1 MYNKKNIRLGV
12 SVVCTL
18 CTALIIGGVIRSEK
32 AQQTKQAFF
41 EPEYMQMSEK
51 ASIIASMLE
60 KNYIEDFDDTELSE
74 KMYAAM
80 TDAMDDPYTCYLTK
94 EQMAAF
100 TDDSSGRMSGIGVV
114 IAEEDGHCVI
124 KEVLEGSPAE
134 KAGIKSG
141 DIITEID
148 GTDVSGM
155 PITEISAMTKGVENT
170 NVNIS
175 VMRGTKRLDFNVERK
190 SIELKYVTGKC
201 DGNIGYIKITEFSQV
216 AAEQFKTMLADLEKQ
231 NIKGLIIDLRNNP
244 GGIIDVVAE
253 IADTILPEGL
263 ITYTVDK
270 YGNRRDILSAEGELD
285 MPVAVLVNGGSASAS
300 ELLAGALQDRKK
312 GIIIGTQTF
321 GKGIVQGLYSLSDG
335 SGLKITIQKYYT
347 PNGVCINGIGITPD
361 YVIENDGNEDLQY
374 NKAMELL
381 KTKD

>member
-60 KNYIEDFDDTELSE
+60 KNYIENFDDTELSE

-134 KAGIKSG
+134 KAGIKAG

-175 VMRGTKRLDFNVERK
+175 VMRETKRLDFNVERK

-216 AAEQFKTMLADLEKQ
+216 AAEQFKTTLAGLEKQ

>member
-32 AQQTKQAFF
+32 AHQTKQAFF

-51 ASIIASMLE
+51 ASVIAAMLE

-80 TDAMDDPYTCYLTK
+80 ADAMGDTYTCYLTK
-94 EQMAAF
+94 EQMTAF

-114 IAEEDGHCVI
+114 IAEEDGCCVI

-134 KAGIKSG
+134 KAGIKAG

-155 PITEISAMTKGVENT
+155 PITEISAMTKGAENT

-175 VMRGTKRLDFNVERK
+175 VLRGTKKLDFNVERK

-216 AAEQFKTMLADLEKQ
+216 AAEQFKATLAELEKQ
-231 NIKGLIIDLRNNP
+231 YIKALIIDLRNNP

-270 YGNRRDILSAEGELD
+270 YGNRRDILSSGGELD

-374 NKAMELL
+374 NKAVELL

>member
-94 EQMAAF
+94 EQMTAF

-124 KEVLEGSPAE
+124 KEVLEDSPAE
-134 KAGIKSG
+134 KAGIKAG

-148 GTDVSGM
+148 GTDISGM

>member
-41 EPEYMQMSEK
+41 ELEYMQMSEK

-60 KNYIEDFDDTELSE
+60 KNYIENFDDTELSE

-134 KAGIKSG
+134 KAGIKAG

-155 PITEISAMTKGVENT
+155 PITEISSMTKGVENT

>member
-124 KEVLEGSPAE
+124 KEVLEDSPAE
-134 KAGIKSG
+134 KAGIKTG

-361 YVIENDGNEDLQY
+361 YVIENDVNEDLQY

>member
-60 KNYIEDFDDTELSE
+60 KNYIENFDDTELSE

-134 KAGIKSG
+134 KAGIKAG

-148 GTDVSGM
+148 GTDVSGT

-216 AAEQFKTMLADLEKQ
+216 AAEQFKTTLAGLEKQ

>member
-18 CTALIIGGVIRSEK
+18 CTALIIGGVIHSEK

-51 ASIIASMLE
+51 ASVIAAMLE

-80 TDAMDDPYTCYLTK
+80 ADAMGDPYTCYLTK
-94 EQMAAF
+94 EQMTAF

-114 IAEEDGHCVI
+114 IAEEDGCCVI

-134 KAGIKSG
+134 KAGIKAG

-155 PITEISAMTKGVENT
+155 PITEISAMTKGAENT
-170 NVNIS
+170 KVNIS
-175 VMRGTKRLDFNVERK
+175 VLRGTKKHDFNVERK

-216 AAEQFKTMLADLEKQ
+216 AAEQFKTTLAELEKQ

-270 YGNRRDILSAEGELD
+270 YGNRRDILSSEGELD
-285 MPVAVLVNGGSASAS
+285 IPVAILVNGGSASAS

-374 NKAMELL
+374 NKAVELL

>member
-1 MYNKKNIRLGV
+1 
-12 SVVCTL
+12 
-18 CTALIIGGVIRSEK
+18 
-32 AQQTKQAFF
+32 
-41 EPEYMQMSEK
+41 
-51 ASIIASMLE
+51 MLE
-60 KNYIEDFDDTELSE
+60 RNYIEDFDDTELSE

-94 EQMAAF
+94 EQMTAF

-134 KAGIKSG
+134 KAGIKAG

>member
-60 KNYIEDFDDTELSE
+60 NNYIENFDDTELSE

-94 EQMAAF
+94 EQMMAF

-134 KAGIKSG
+134 KAGIKAG

>member
-60 KNYIEDFDDTELSE
+60 KNYIENFDDTELSE

-94 EQMAAF
+94 GQMTAF

-114 IAEEDGHCVI
+114 IAEENGHCII
-124 KEVLEGSPAE
+124 KEVLEDSPAE
-134 KAGIKSG
+134 KAGIKAG

>member
-124 KEVLEGSPAE
+124 KEVLEDSPAE
-134 KAGIKSG
+134 KAGIKTG

-347 PNGVCINGIGITPD
+347 PNGVCINGIGVTPD

>member
-60 KNYIEDFDDTELSE
+60 KNYIENFDDTELSE

-94 EQMAAF
+94 EQMMAF

-124 KEVLEGSPAE
+124 KEVLEDSPAE
-134 KAGIKSG
+134 KAGIKAG